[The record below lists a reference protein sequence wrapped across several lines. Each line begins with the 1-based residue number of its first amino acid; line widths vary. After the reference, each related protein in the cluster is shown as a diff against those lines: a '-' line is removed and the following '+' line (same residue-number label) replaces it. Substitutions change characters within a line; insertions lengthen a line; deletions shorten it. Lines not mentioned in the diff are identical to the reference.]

1 MRRAFAVP
9 AMLLAIG
16 SVAHG
21 QAPASFA
28 ANSVAPSGADSSIT
42 VPAGTHV
49 FAQLQRPLSTRTAKP
64 GDSVYLQVTFPVT
77 VANAVVIPA
86 GTYVLATIDTVSRVG
101 WIHRSLAFQ
110 LHVATMV
117 FTNGYVATV
126 REPAHA
132 QPRDPAQLGPAER
145 PAALMVAS
153 GVAPVAGLAIGAA
166 TGGKN
171 GAWLGGEIGS
181 AVGLVTF
188 FVAAAHS
195 GDYELG
201 PGFPLE
207 LRSQGPIVLDAMRT
221 ADAARTPSTV
231 QRHEN
236 QSCYTPGTPG
246 TPDITIPG
254 TPGTPPV
261 GDMPGTPDTPP
272 TFIPGTPGTPG
283 YWHPCP

>member
-9 AMLLAIG
+9 TMLLAVG
-16 SVAHG
+16 AVAHG
-21 QAPASFA
+21 QGPASFA
-28 ANSVAPSGADSSIT
+28 ADPVAPTGADSSIT
-42 VPAGTHV
+42 VPAGTRV
-49 FAQLQRPLSTRTAKP
+49 FAQLQRPLSTRTAKS
-64 GDSVYLQVTFPVT
+64 GDSVYMQVTFPVT
-77 VANAVVIPA
+77 VGNAVVIPA

-110 LHVATMV
+110 LHVASVV

-132 QPRDPAQLGPAER
+132 EPRDPSELGPGQR

-166 TGGKN
+166 TGGKS
-171 GAWLGGEIGS
+171 GAWLGSEIGS

-188 FVAAAHS
+188 LVAAAHS
-195 GDYELG
+195 GEYDLG

-207 LRSQGPIVLDAMRT
+207 LRSQGPIVLDATRA
-221 ADAARTPSTV
+221 ADAARMRSSV
-231 QRHEN
+231 QHHEN
-236 QSCYTPGTPG
+236 TSCYTAGTPG

-272 TFIPGTPGTPG
+272 TVIPGTPGTPG
-283 YWHPCP
+283 SWHPCP